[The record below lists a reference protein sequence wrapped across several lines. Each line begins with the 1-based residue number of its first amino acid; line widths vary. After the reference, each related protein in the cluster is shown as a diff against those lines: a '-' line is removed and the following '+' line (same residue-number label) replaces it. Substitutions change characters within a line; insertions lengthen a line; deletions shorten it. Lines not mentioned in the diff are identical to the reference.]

1 MNGLSG
7 FDAVWAHVRSGQE
20 LALFLDYDGTLIP
33 IGGAPSETQGDAALM
48 DLLTGVASRPNIQ
61 ATILSARS
69 LSALMPLLSI
79 SSIDRGRGLRSG
91 NPNRG

>member
-48 DLLTGVASRPNIQ
+48 DLLTGVASRPTSGHNPERAVAVGADAFIVD
-61 ATILSARS
+61 
-69 LSALMPLLSI
+69 